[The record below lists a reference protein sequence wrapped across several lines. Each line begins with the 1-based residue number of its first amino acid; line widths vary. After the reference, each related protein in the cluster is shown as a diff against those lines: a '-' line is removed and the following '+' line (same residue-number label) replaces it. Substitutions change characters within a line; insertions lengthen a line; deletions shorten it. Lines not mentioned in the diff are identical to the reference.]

1 MYPCAMELK
10 NRTSALTMLI
20 AGILGF
26 AASFILTIDKFK
38 VLKDSGFTP
47 SCNINATLNCKSVML
62 SKQAEVFGFPNSL
75 IGIGTFAMM
84 LVIAVALLMGI
95 RFPKLFWQLVL
106 AGTALA
112 VLFCHWLA
120 FQTTFEIGALCPY
133 CMVAWFATLLVLS
146 VALRELLEFKR
157 ESLVDEDVQFAVE
170 TIQKWMVPFHLVW
183 AGLLIGAAFLGV

>member
-10 NRTSALTMLI
+10 SRTSALTMLI

-157 ESLVDEDVQFAVE
+157 ESLVDEDAQFAVE